1 MLSFRP
7 VFASGIIQTDAAF
20 DTRRQNLSAACGV
33 LPQKAGTPSGSQVNV
48 MFCPKCGQQ
57 SSDEVRFCPRCGL
70 ALTGLAAYVTGNDLA
85 LPRPEPAP
93 TPEQTA
99 KRRGTRRGAKL
110 MFWSVV
116 LFPLF
121 FGVCFIVD
129 GPAPLFVP
137 LTLFLAGFMVLV
149 YARLFG
155 EDLLPVRGEAARRR
169 DLGAGADRPALG
181 APQFTPAS
189 LFNQQRAN
197 TAEIVQPPSVTENT
211 TKLLD
216 KDS

>member
-1 MLSFRP
+1 
-7 VFASGIIQTDAAF
+7 
-20 DTRRQNLSAACGV
+20 
-33 LPQKAGTPSGSQVNV
+33 

-70 ALTGLAAYVTGNDLA
+70 SLAGLPAYVAGNEFA
-85 LPRPEPAP
+85 PVRPDAAHIEA
-93 TPEQTA
+93 QTA
-99 KRRGTRRGAKL
+99 KRLGTRRGAKL
-110 MFWSVV
+110 MFFSVV

-121 FGVCFIVD
+121 FGICFLVD

-137 LTLFLAGFMVLV
+137 FTVFLAGFVMLV

-155 EDLLPVRGEAARRR
+155 EDLLPVRGTRM
-169 DLGAGADRPALG
+169 DLNAPVDRPALG
-181 APQFTPAS
+181 APPFTPAS
-189 LFNQQRAN
+189 LFNQQRGN
-197 TAEIVQPPSVTENT
+197 TAEMSRPPSVTENT

>member
-1 MLSFRP
+1 
-7 VFASGIIQTDAAF
+7 
-20 DTRRQNLSAACGV
+20 
-33 LPQKAGTPSGSQVNV
+33 

-70 ALTGLAAYVTGNDLA
+70 SLAGLPAYVAGNDFTA
-85 LPRPEPAP
+85 PRPDAAQAAEV
-93 TPEQTA
+93 TA
-99 KRRGTRRGAKL
+99 KRLAMRRAAKL
-110 MFWSVV
+110 MFFSVI

-137 LTLFLAGFMVLV
+137 LTVFLSGLVMLV
-149 YARLFG
+149 YALLFG
-155 EDLLPVRGEAARRR
+155 DDLLPLRGRAG
-169 DLGAGADRPALG
+169 LGPGADAPALG

-189 LFNQQRAN
+189 HFNHQRAN
-197 TAEIVQPPSVTENT
+197 TAEIYQPPSVTENT

>member
-1 MLSFRP
+1 
-7 VFASGIIQTDAAF
+7 
-20 DTRRQNLSAACGV
+20 
-33 LPQKAGTPSGSQVNV
+33 

-70 ALTGLAAYVTGNDLA
+70 SLAGLTAYVAANEFA
-85 LPRPEPAP
+85 PARPEAP
-93 TPEQTA
+93 PPPEMTG
-99 KRRGTRRGAKL
+99 KRLGTRRGAKL
-110 MFWSVV
+110 MFFSVV
-116 LFPLF
+116 LFPIF
-121 FGVCFIVD
+121 FAFCFLVD

-137 LTLFLAGFMVLV
+137 FTVFLAGLVMLV

-155 EDLLPVRGEAARRR
+155 EDLLPGRGADARGR
-169 DLGAGADRPALG
+169 DLNAVAERPALG
-181 APQFTPAS
+181 APQFSPAP

-197 TAEIVQPPSVTENT
+197 TAEIYQPPSITENT